1 LEEWVG
7 CVGAGIYRNGA
18 VKLILRSAVAILTGI
33 LSSVIVH
40 FAALEYL
47 WNSHAA
53 NSRFE
58 TVFFALGSFL
68 AGPGFEA
75 QSAVVLINVIAFA
88 VFFSVA
94 SFLLLRRRAIR
105 QKL

>member
-1 LEEWVG
+1 MG
-7 CVGAGIYRNGA
+7 GSIGAKSYRSGG

-40 FAALEYL
+40 IAALEYI
-47 WNSHAA
+47 WNSHAD
-53 NSRFE
+53 NTRFE
-58 TVFFALGSFL
+58 TVFFALGSLL

-75 QSAVVLINVIAFA
+75 QSAVVLLNVLAFA

-94 SFLLLRRRAIR
+94 SFLLLRRRALR